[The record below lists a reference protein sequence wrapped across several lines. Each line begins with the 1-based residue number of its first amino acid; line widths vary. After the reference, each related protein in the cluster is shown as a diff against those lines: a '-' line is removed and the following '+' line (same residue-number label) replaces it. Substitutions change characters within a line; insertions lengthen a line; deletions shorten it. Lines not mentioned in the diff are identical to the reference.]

1 VEQGAGTHGNP
12 RLIAVGG
19 GKGGVGKSVLAV
31 SLAWSLASRGH
42 SCVLIDAD
50 LGAANAH
57 TLLGMEVPKRTL
69 ADLFSRRVEH
79 LEEILE
85 PTVHPNLKLIS
96 GAHGMLEA
104 ANLPYAQKLKLLRKL
119 EDLQSEFIILDLGA
133 GSAFNVLDFYLA
145 ADVGLAVSQPT
156 PTSIENLYHFLKA
169 AYFRIYKRS
178 LRLAS
183 TAGIASDMLVH
194 LQQNAF
200 RSPRDLL
207 IKAHELDAELGQYL
221 ERALSGFAP
230 RLILN
235 QVRRSEEKQL
245 GEQMAIACEDFFGL
259 PVTFLGA
266 VQRDDRVLDAV
277 QARRC
282 VLEAYPR
289 SSFALGVHDIALS
302 LIRENEGRVPLER
315 PAAG

>member
-1 VEQGAGTHGNP
+1 MELRNGSRVRP

-31 SLAWSLASRGH
+31 GLAWSLASRGH
-42 SCVLIDAD
+42 SCVLLDVD

-57 TLLGMEVPKRTL
+57 TLLGMEMPARTL
-69 ADLFSRRVEH
+69 GDLFSRRVDH

-96 GAHGMLEA
+96 GAHGMLEV
-104 ANLPYAQKLKLLRKL
+104 ANLPYAQKLKLIRKL
-119 EDLQSEFIILDLGA
+119 ETLQSEFILLDLGA
-133 GSAFNVLDFYLA
+133 GSAFNVLDFFLS
-145 ADVGLAVSQPT
+145 ADIGLAVAQPT
-156 PTSIENLYHFLKA
+156 PTSIENLYYFLKA
-169 AYFRIYKRS
+169 AYFRIFKRS

-183 TAGIASDMLVH
+183 SAGIAAELLEVLTRSGY
-194 LQQNAF
+194 
-200 RSPRDLL
+200 RSPRDMLSR
-207 IKAHELDAELGQYL
+207 AHAADPRLGAYLD
-221 ERALSGFAP
+221 RALAGFAP

-235 QVRRSEEKQL
+235 QVRRSEEAQL
-245 GEQMAIACEDFFGL
+245 GAQMAHACEDFFGL
-259 PVTFLGA
+259 PVKFLGA

-289 SSFALGVHDIALS
+289 SSFALGVHDIALQ
-302 LIRENEGRVPLER
+302 LIREGEGKSACEEPV
-315 PAAG
+315 AG

>member
-1 VEQGAGTHGNP
+1 MVEGTSGHLNP
-12 RLIAVGG
+12 RLVAVGG
-19 GKGGVGKSVLAV
+19 GKGGVGKSVLSV
-31 SLAWSLASRGH
+31 GLAWSLASRGH

-57 TLLGMEVPKRTL
+57 TLLGMEMPKRTL
-69 ADLFSRRVEH
+69 GDLFNRQVED
-79 LEEILE
+79 LTELLE

-96 GAHGMLEA
+96 GAHGMLEV
-104 ANLPYAQKLKLLRKL
+104 ANLHYAQKLKLIRKL
-119 EDLQSEFIILDLGA
+119 GDLQSEFIILDLGA
-133 GSAFNVLDFYLA
+133 GTSFNVLDFFLA
-145 ADVGLAVSQPT
+145 ADIGLTVSQPT

-183 TAGIASDMLVH
+183 TAGIAAEMLEH
-194 LQQNAF
+194 LQQQAY
-200 RSPRDLL
+200 RSPGDLL
-207 IKAHELDAELGQYL
+207 AKAHELDANLGSYL
-221 ERALSGFAP
+221 DRALSGFAP

-245 GEQMAIACEDFFGL
+245 GEQMAIACQDFFGL
-259 PVTFLGA
+259 PVSFMGA

-289 SSFALGVHDIALS
+289 SSFALGVHDLALS
-302 LIRENEGRVPLER
+302 LLRENEGRMSLER